1 MSYGSGAVMSVPGH
15 DQRDWEFARKYGIE
29 IKQVIAPAD
38 SGTECDLDKQAF
50 TDKGVCINSGD
61 IDGLDFNAAF
71 VHMVNFFTD
80 LGSGRKTINF
90 RLRDWGVSRQ
100 RYWGTPIPMIN
111 CTSCGSVPVS
121 ESELPVVL
129 PENVEFDGSG
139 SPIKKMTDF
148 IDTVCPECGGKA
160 ERETDTFDTFMESS
174 WYIGGIE
181 HAILHLLYARFFH
194 KLLRDEGLVSTD
206 EPFRRLLTQGMVL
219 KDGAKMSKSLGN
231 TVDPEGMIERYGAD
245 TVRMYMMFT
254 SPPDQSLEWSDSG
267 VEGAY
272 RFLRRLWKLIGEY
285 QAAAVTVDKAALDD
299 AQKAIRLK
307 THSTIKKV
315 TDDYDRRQ
323 IFNTA
328 IAAVMEL
335 YNELNSFTGNNDI
348 QDGGQNQAVFQEAVE
363 AMVLLLA
370 PIVPHMSHVLWQHLG
385 HEGAVIDATW
395 PTHDEEALV
404 KDTIQIVLQVNGKL
418 RAKLDVSADI
428 SKEDME
434 AAAMADANVQKFTE
448 GLTVRKV
455 IVVPGKLVNIVAN

>member
-1 MSYGSGAVMSVPGH
+1 
-15 DQRDWEFARKYGIE
+15 
-29 IKQVIAPAD
+29 
-38 SGTECDLDKQAF
+38 
-50 TDKGVCINSGD
+50 
-61 IDGLDFNAAF
+61 
-71 VHMVNFFTD
+71 
-80 LGSGRKTINF
+80 
-90 RLRDWGVSRQ
+90 
-100 RYWGTPIPMIN
+100 
-111 CTSCGSVPVS
+111 
-121 ESELPVVL
+121 
-129 PENVEFDGSG
+129 
-139 SPIKKMTDF
+139 
-148 IDTVCPECGGKA
+148 
-160 ERETDTFDTFMESS
+160 
-174 WYIGGIE
+174 
-181 HAILHLLYARFFH
+181 
-194 KLLRDEGLVSTD
+194 
-206 EPFRRLLTQGMVL
+206 
-219 KDGAKMSKSLGN
+219 
-231 TVDPEGMIERYGAD
+231 
-245 TVRMYMMFT
+245 MMFT